1 MRWIKTDAD
10 IMAVL
15 PATDF
20 HIEELAPGKDAA
32 YEVWID
38 RDGAIATLA
47 AYEDR
52 EQAETLLFAI
62 AEWLVSGEPMLELT
76 QGE

>member
-20 HIEELAPGKDAA
+20 HIEALAPGKVVA

-38 RDGAIATLA
+38 RDGVIATLS

-52 EQAETLLFAI
+52 EQAETLLSAI
-62 AEWLVSGEPMLELT
+62 AGWLASGEPMLELT